1 MSGPPPR
8 GPGPG
13 RGPQLQQWGQAAQ
26 ALNPAQQQQ
35 LLQYGSAQLAQ
46 GASLDQQQRQQLQ
59 WMVQS
64 LVSPHTSS
72 FESTTVQSS
81 QVILR
86 KRMPKY
92 CRISW
97 RLS

>member
-1 MSGPPPR
+1 MAGPPR
-8 GPGPG
+8 GSGPG

-59 WMVQS
+59 WMLQS
-64 LVSPHTSS
+64 LVSLQLMQTLPCS
-72 FESTTVQSS
+72 VP
-81 QVILR
+81 
-86 KRMPKY
+86 M
-92 CRISW
+92 SW
-97 RLS
+97 LDAA